1 MLVKWLSIKKNIS
14 QVGFTG
20 NPFSNCVDIDEC
32 AIPDLNTCGGG
43 MNPHGVDAD
52 MALDKESEF
61 PFYIGEPGPDGLS
74 QVFI

>member
-1 MLVKWLSIKKNIS
+1 
-14 QVGFTG
+14 
-20 NPFSNCVDIDEC
+20 
-32 AIPDLNTCGGG
+32 